1 MKDCG
6 SFLFKAVKLKPGTTE
21 SSNRNESFN
30 DSVML
35 LTQTF
40 LGVML
45 FAMMPFCRR
54 PRKEDVS
61 AKVAF

>member
-21 SSNRNESFN
+21 SSNPNESFN
-30 DSVML
+30 DHIMT

-45 FAMMPFCRR
+45 FAMIG
-54 PRKEDVS
+54 
-61 AKVAF
+61 